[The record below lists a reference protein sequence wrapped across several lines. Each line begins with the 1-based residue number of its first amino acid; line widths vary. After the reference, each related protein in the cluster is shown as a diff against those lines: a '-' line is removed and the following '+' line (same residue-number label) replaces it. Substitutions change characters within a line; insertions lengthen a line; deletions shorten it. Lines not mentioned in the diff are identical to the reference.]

1 MLKFL
6 NIKSECMGVPKELME
21 ILACPKCKGDVY
33 EKGMFIVCEN
43 CKLAYP
49 VLDEDVPDM
58 LIEDA
63 WPLEK
68 AKKFKF
74 KHSLKL

>member
-1 MLKFL
+1 M
-6 NIKSECMGVPKELME
+6 IKKELLDIM
-21 ILACPKCKGDVY
+21 ACPKCKGDIKL
-33 EKGMFIVCEN
+33 KGKFLICSK

-49 VLDEDVPDM
+49 ILDDVPDM

-68 AKKFKF
+68 AERSGF
-74 KHSLKL
+74 KHKLKL

>member
-1 MLKFL
+1 M
-6 NIKSECMGVPKELME
+6 SVPKDLME
-21 ILACPKCKGDVY
+21 ILACPKCKGDVE
-33 EKGMFIVCEN
+33 EKGMFILCKK

-63 WPLEK
+63 WTIEK
-68 AKKFKF
+68 AEKNKF
-74 KHSLKL
+74 KHNLKL

>member
-1 MLKFL
+1 
-6 NIKSECMGVPKELME
+6 MGVAKELLE
-21 ILACPKCKGDVY
+21 ILACPKCKGDVE
-33 EKGMFIVCEN
+33 EKGMFIVCKK

-49 VLDEDVPDM
+49 VLDGDVPDM

-68 AKKFKF
+68 AKKAKF
-74 KHSLKL
+74 KHDLKL

>member
-1 MLKFL
+1 MP
-6 NIKSECMGVPKELME
+6 VPKDLMD
-21 ILACPKCKGDVY
+21 ILACPKCKGDVS
-33 EKGMFIVCEN
+33 EKSMFIVCDK

-68 AKKFKF
+68 AEKAKFR
-74 KHSLKL
+74 HDLKL